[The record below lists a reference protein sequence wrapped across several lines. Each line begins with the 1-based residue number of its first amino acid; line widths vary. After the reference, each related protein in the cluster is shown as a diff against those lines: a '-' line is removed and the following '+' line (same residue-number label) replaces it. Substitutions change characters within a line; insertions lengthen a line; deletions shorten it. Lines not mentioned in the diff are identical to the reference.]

1 MGSELPLPEELEK
14 KMSRLGIK
22 EADLVE
28 RFIRGSGPGG
38 QKINK
43 TSSCVQI
50 KHLISGIE
58 VKCQKSRSLM
68 TNRIKARIMICTF
81 IEEREIKKRKTRR
94 AEKEK
99 ERRRNRQPSRRQ
111 KKINVENVMN
121 PRINMNTWVGIIL
134 FLTQHLNRERSSRPN

>member
-50 KHLISGIE
+50 THLISGIE
-58 VKCQKSRSLM
+58 IKCQTSRSLM
-68 TNRIKARIMICTF
+68 TNRIKALIMICTF
-81 IEEREIKKRKTRR
+81 IEEREIKKRKIRR

-99 ERRRNRQPSRRQ
+99 ERRRNRQPSQRQ
-111 KKINVENVMN
+111 KKINVENKRKKGFKKRM
-121 PRINMNTWVGIIL
+121 R
-134 FLTQHLNRERSSRPN
+134 SRPGYDTE

>member
-14 KMSRLGIK
+14 KMNRLGIK

-68 TNRIKARIMICTF
+68 TNRIKARTMICTF

-111 KKINVENVMN
+111 KKINVENKRKKGLKKRMRRQ
-121 PRINMNTWVGIIL
+121 PRYDT
-134 FLTQHLNRERSSRPN
+134 E

>member
-1 MGSELPLPEELEK
+1 MPIPEELHRR
-14 KMSRLGIK
+14 MIRLRVNEG
-22 EADLVE
+22 DLVE

-50 KHLISGIE
+50 KHLVSGIE

-68 TNRIKARIMICTF
+68 ANRITARSMICPI
-81 IEEREIKKRKTRR
+81 IEEKEAKIRNSRR
-94 AEKEK
+94 AAREK

-111 KKINVENVMN
+111 KRLNVENKRKQGEKQRM
-121 PRINMNTWVGIIL
+121 R
-134 FLTQHLNRERSSRPN
+134 SRPRFEKE

>member
-43 TSSCVQI
+43 TSSCVPI

-99 ERRRNRQPSRRQ
+99 ERRRNRQPSQRQ
-111 KKINVENVMN
+111 KKINVENKRKKGLKKRM
-121 PRINMNTWVGIIL
+121 R
-134 FLTQHLNRERSSRPN
+134 SRPRYDTE

>member
-1 MGSELPLPEELEK
+1 MGSELPIPEELHRR
-14 KMSRLGIK
+14 MIRLRVNEG
-22 EADLVE
+22 DLVE

-50 KHLISGIE
+50 KHLVSGIE

-68 TNRIKARIMICTF
+68 ANRITARSMICSI
-81 IEEREIKKRKTRR
+81 IEEKEAKKRNSRR
-94 AEKEK
+94 AAREK

-111 KKINVENVMN
+111 KRLNVENKRKQGEKKRM
-121 PRINMNTWVGIIL
+121 R
-134 FLTQHLNRERSSRPN
+134 SRPRFEKD

>member
-68 TNRIKARIMICTF
+68 TNRIKARIMICNF
-81 IEEREIKKRKTRR
+81 VEEREIKKRKIRR

-99 ERRRNRQPSRRQ
+99 ERRRNRQPSQRQ
-111 KKINVENVMN
+111 KKINVENKRKKGLKKRMRGR
-121 PRINMNTWVGIIL
+121 PRYDT
-134 FLTQHLNRERSSRPN
+134 E

>member
-1 MGSELPLPEELEK
+1 MGSELPLPEELEE
-14 KMSRLGIK
+14 KMNRLGIK

-68 TNRIKARIMICTF
+68 TNRIKARKMICAF

-99 ERRRNRQPSRRQ
+99 ERRRNRQPSQRQ
-111 KKINVENVMN
+111 KKINVENKRKKGLKKRMRRQ
-121 PRINMNTWVGIIL
+121 PRYDT
-134 FLTQHLNRERSSRPN
+134 E

>member
-1 MGSELPLPEELEK
+1 MGSELPIPEELHRR
-14 KMSRLGIK
+14 MIRLRVNEG
-22 EADLVE
+22 DLVE

-50 KHLISGIE
+50 KHLVSGIE

-68 TNRIKARIMICTF
+68 ANRITARLMNCSI
-81 IEEREIKKRKTRR
+81 IEEKEAKKRNSRR
-94 AEKEK
+94 AEREK

-111 KKINVENVMN
+111 KRLNVENKRKQGEKKRM
-121 PRINMNTWVGIIL
+121 
-134 FLTQHLNRERSSRPN
+134 RSRLRFEKE

>member
-22 EADLVE
+22 ETDLVE

-50 KHLISGIE
+50 KHLVSGIE

-68 TNRIKARIMICTF
+68 ANRITARSMICSI
-81 IEEREIKKRKTRR
+81 IEEKEAKKRNSRR
-94 AEKEK
+94 AEREK

-111 KKINVENVMN
+111 KRLNVENKRKQGEKKRM
-121 PRINMNTWVGIIL
+121 R
-134 FLTQHLNRERSSRPN
+134 SRPRFEKE